1 VSFLQDASELYAWL
15 LSLFRS
21 PSLPL
26 SEKLFHGGKQE
37 ELDSKVA
44 SERVLHLSLPPLDE
58 VPAAAAA
65 TAAAGTTAA
74 SSGSSSSTDKGSA
87 APAPV
92 TLEQGESHCTA
103 L

>member
-1 VSFLQDASELYAWL
+1 
-15 LSLFRS
+15 LFRS

-44 SERVLHLSLPPLDE
+44 SERVLHLSLPPLNE
-58 VPAAAAA
+58 VPAATAAAAA
-65 TAAAGTTAA
+65 TAAGTITA
-74 SSGSSSSTDKGSA
+74 SSSSTADKGNA

-92 TLEQGESHCTA
+92 TLEQGAYYSM